1 MVLATKV
8 WTRWRL
14 WFGQS
19 NDRNLAL
26 PLAQKAKTVVNTF
39 WKSPRRVAS
48 LLLWSVV
55 IAGCA
60 GGPKSPSPA
69 LQQQIE
75 SATSRTEHVALAAF
89 YDREAAGARTN
100 AANHRRMAKS
110 YEAMSPPERGGA
122 SMRAHCNA
130 IVNIFDGIAVEYDGL
145 AADHR
150 RLGDQVRP

>member
-1 MVLATKV
+1 M
-8 WTRWRL
+8 
-14 WFGQS
+14 
-19 NDRNLAL
+19 
-26 PLAQKAKTVVNTF
+26 NTL
-39 WKSPRRVAS
+39 WKSPRRIAS
-48 LLLWSVV
+48 LLLVSVA

-75 SATSRTEHVALAAF
+75 SANTRTDHVALASF
-89 YDREAAGARTN
+89 YDREAADARTN
-100 AANHRRMAKS
+100 AAYHRRLAKS

-130 IVNIFDGIAVEYDGL
+130 LVNMFEGIAVEYDGL

-150 RLGDQVRP
+150 RLGDQVRS